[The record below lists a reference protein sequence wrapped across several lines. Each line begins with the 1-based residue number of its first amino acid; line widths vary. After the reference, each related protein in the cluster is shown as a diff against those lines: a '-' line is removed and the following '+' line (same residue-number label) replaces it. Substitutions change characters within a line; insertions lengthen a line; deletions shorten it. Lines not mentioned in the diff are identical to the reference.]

1 MMPFL
6 FSLFLGLS
14 ICSLLVI
21 HLSVCLSP
29 PLSLLIVMMNTFFQV
44 VQYYGHG
51 ANGVS
56 MSWGTSIDAAELVK
70 DALYVKNFYNLSH
83 VFFHI

>member
-1 MMPFL
+1 
-6 FSLFLGLS
+6 
-14 ICSLLVI
+14 
-21 HLSVCLSP
+21 
-29 PLSLLIVMMNTFFQV
+29 MMNTFFQV

>member
-6 FSLFLGLS
+6 FSLFLGIS
-14 ICSLLVI
+14 VCSLLVI
-21 HLSVCLSP
+21 HLSVCVSP
-29 PLSLLIVMMNTFFQV
+29 PLSLDCYDGYIFQV

-56 MSWGTSIDAAELVK
+56 MSWGTSIDATELVK